1 MAVTFLVGRSDRLLG
16 GAEAS
21 KIRGLRGETIQNAI
35 CLIATLLL
43 ALGARADGIQGLL
56 SADDLDR
63 PCIQAMKKADP
74 DLKFSGGQ
82 FLLMQRAVQLAD
94 PLTAAS
100 FYEDPSHSKHFI
112 ARILVV
118 WNTQCKQP
126 GQSLAGAAH
135 AVAHEMK
142 GTFPQ
147 PSYMAPAI
155 AVGND

>member
-1 MAVTFLVGRSDRLLG
+1 MAVTFSVGRSGRLLG

-21 KIRGLRGETIQNAI
+21 KIRGLRGETIQNVI

-82 FLLMQRAVQLAD
+82 FLLMQRAVQLVD
-94 PLTAAS
+94 PQTSQA
-100 FYEDPSHSKHFI
+100 FYIDPKHSKYFI
-112 ARILVV
+112 GDMLDL
-118 WNTQCKQP
+118 WNEECP
-126 GQSLAGAAH
+126 RAGQSLVD
-135 AVAHEMK
+135 VAK
-142 GTFPQ
+142 D
-147 PSYMAPAI
+147 I
-155 AVGND
+155 ANRMSRTLN